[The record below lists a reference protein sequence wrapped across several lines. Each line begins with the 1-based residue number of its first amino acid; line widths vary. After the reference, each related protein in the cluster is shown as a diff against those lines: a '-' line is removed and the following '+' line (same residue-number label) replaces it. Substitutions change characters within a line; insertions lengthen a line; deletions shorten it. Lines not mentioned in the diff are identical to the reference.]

1 MTKPLNTVRL
11 PIIMSEEQKEE
22 LKKVKEK
29 FINNLM
35 NDVTENR
42 EKIYEYIEYGIDNDN
57 IFQDQNKSN
66 AFFTIYTEIV
76 LNSKITSVMSK
87 ETAYK
92 TICDE
97 ISKTMQPRTPIFSW
111 NIIEEYVKSNGG
123 FDGISLEKELMN
135 YIAVKI
141 EKNF

>member
-42 EKIYEYIEYGIDNDN
+42 EKIY
-57 IFQDQNKSN
+57 
-66 AFFTIYTEIV
+66 
-76 LNSKITSVMSK
+76 
-87 ETAYK
+87 
-92 TICDE
+92 IC
-97 ISKTMQPRTPIFSW
+97 K
-111 NIIEEYVKSNGG
+111 
-123 FDGISLEKELMN
+123 
-135 YIAVKI
+135 
-141 EKNF
+141 